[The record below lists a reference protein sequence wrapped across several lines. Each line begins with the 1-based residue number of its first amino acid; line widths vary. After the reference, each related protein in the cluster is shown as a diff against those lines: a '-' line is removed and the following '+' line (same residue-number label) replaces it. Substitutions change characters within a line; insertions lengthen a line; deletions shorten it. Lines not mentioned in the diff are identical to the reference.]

1 MLLIRV
7 EHMLPLVVA
16 TERSGSDWSA
26 LRTCH
31 GCRDSGPFRVPAPWF
46 GRDRRTNSSGK
57 VLWRGFRHSI
67 RHSRWPLGSPVPY
80 GSQPQEAKTACYQAV
95 LEWRDPDSN
104 RGHHVFSRAA
114 LAPECAAFAGD
125 SVGSGDVAGVRAFP
139 DFASVSPA
147 LRQTTRPLC
156 LFVRAFH
163 LPGATADPCDDFV
176 VRGLASGDALD
187 QAGVRLDVW
196 WSPLQAVGVEEPRGE
211 QKRRALVGVGQR
223 VVLGEVFERT
233 AACSTSAG
241 YASVPPNDAKGA
253 CSADSASVMR
263 GSAATAARSAPSR

>member
-1 MLLIRV
+1 MGRFDRCGSSASVFAGVSEATADRYSIRGHHDRFRV
-7 EHMLPLVVA
+7 LA
-16 TERSGSDWSA
+16 TPARRLFHPQLENPA
-26 LRTCH
+26 TM
-31 GCRDSGPFRVPAPWF
+31 RDSGTSD
-46 GRDRRTNSSGK
+46 GETRTRTGDTT
-57 VLWRGFRHSI
+57 I
-67 RHSRWPLGSPVPY
+67 
-80 GSQPQEAKTACYQAV
+80 
-95 LEWRDPDSN
+95 
-104 RGHHVFSRAA
+104 FSRAA
-114 LAPECAAFAGD
+114 LAPESAAFAGD

-223 VVLGEVFERT
+223 VVLGEVFEQDRRLLDERGVRLG
-233 AACSTSAG
+233 AAERR
-241 YASVPPNDAKGA
+241 KGA